1 MSAYMDETA
10 DSDPQRLRDV
20 VALST
25 LPAIWF
31 QSDPQRIA
39 ESLAAALLRTTTA
52 DFIHVRLE
60 LGSDRSAVS
69 ATDTQRNDNRSSL
82 SADAVGQFLEWS
94 RNHDPE
100 ELIEMAH
107 PFTAGQCY
115 VSVRPLGHTA
125 EYGVIAAGCS
135 KSGLFDSH
143 RRLLL
148 SVAATQATIA
158 VQNARLLY
166 SLHESIA
173 EKEASQAKERK
184 AREEIEILQ
193 NVSRELAS
201 ELDMQ
206 EVLQR
211 ATDAATQLSGANF
224 GALFYNVSDEH
235 GESYQLYCL
244 SGAPREAFKNFSLPR
259 NTAIFDHTF
268 RGLGTIRLE
277 DVTRDPRYGKSA
289 PHYGMPKGHLP
300 VRSYLAVPVTFRS
313 GDVLGGLFLGHREP
327 GVFTE
332 RAERLVQGIGAQLAI
347 AVDNARLYG
356 QAQEEIAVRRRHQ
369 EHQELLLNELNH
381 RVKNMLATVQ
391 SIAMQTLND
400 THPASIER
408 DDFLSRLFALANVHD
423 LLSQEDWTGAD
434 LRQVLTT
441 ALAPYG
447 NPSDGRFVLVG
458 PELQMTPRTTLTLG
472 MAFHELA
479 TNASKYGALSQPAG
493 QLHVEWAQIESGSG
507 VGARIC
513 WKELRGPP
521 VLPPKHRG
529 FGSILIERGV
539 PHELRGNVTL
549 DYEPEGLACTIE
561 FPLDAHSWSANIG

>member
-1 MSAYMDETA
+1 MSDRV
-10 DSDPQRLRDV
+10 DSESQRLRDV

-25 LPAIWF
+25 MPAIWF

-39 ESLAAALLRTTTA
+39 ESLAAALLRTATP
-52 DFIHVRLE
+52 DFIHVHLE
-60 LGSDRSAVS
+60 VGSNNAAASV
-69 ATDTQRNDNRSSL
+69 TDTLRNGNRCNL
-82 SADAVGQFLEWS
+82 SADAVGQLLEWS
-94 RNHDPE
+94 RNHDPD

-107 PFTAGQCY
+107 PIAAGQCY
-115 VSVRPLGHTA
+115 VSVRPLGHAA
-125 EYGVIAAGCS
+125 EYGVIAAGFS
-135 KSGLFDSH
+135 KSGSFDSH

-148 SVAATQATIA
+148 GVAATQATIA

-173 EKEASQAKERK
+173 EKEASQAKERR

-211 ATDAATQLSGANF
+211 ATDAATQLSGADF
-224 GALFYNVSDEH
+224 GALFYNVSDER
-235 GESYQLYCL
+235 GDSYQLYCL
-244 SGAPREAFKNFSLPR
+244 SGAPREAFENFGLPR

-300 VRSYLAVPVTFRS
+300 VCSYLAVPVTFRS

-332 RAERLVQGIGAQLAI
+332 RAERLAQGIAAQLAI

-391 SIAMQTLND
+391 SIATRTLNNTD
-400 THPASIER
+400 PAPAER
-408 DDFLSRLFALANVHD
+408 EDFLARLFALANVHD
-423 LLSQEDWTGAD
+423 LLSQEGWTGAD

-447 NPSDGRFVLVG
+447 DPSDGRFDLVG
-458 PELQMTPRTTLTLG
+458 PDLQMTPRTTLTLG
-472 MAFHELA
+472 MVFHELA
-479 TNASKYGALSQPAG
+479 TNASKYGALSQKGG
-493 QLHVEWAQIESGSG
+493 QLRVEWAQIESGSG
-507 VGARIC
+507 VDARIC
-513 WKELRGPP
+513 WQELRGPA
-521 VLPPKHRG
+521 VVPPKHRG
-529 FGSILIERGV
+529 FGSILIDRSV
-539 PHELRGNVTL
+539 SHELRGSATL
-549 DYEPEGLACTIE
+549 DYAPEGLACTIE
-561 FPLDAHSWSANIG
+561 FPLDAHTGSANIG